1 MNSELISPDAPIKPP
16 KITLE
21 PIVDHYHNVFAY
33 ELFVTYSNAKMQSLP
48 VLLNSKHREYINK
61 LFIDE
66 IEKIPEHILIFTRLP
81 VCTFTTEH
89 NVAKR
94 IVEEIEFIN
103 NFGSFGDSIV
113 RLKIPTVQLGKGCH
127 VNEPLHDVTF
137 VKFKVEIPT
146 IRTLLKI
153 KKVKYQYPESKIII
167 SHIDSENTLEQ
178 LKEEGCDYF
187 QGKQVSRQLFKK
199 TKDENQSNMVN
210 LALIITV
217 LDKQIPFLLLF
228 EKCIQDKG
236 LIKPFYYFLN
246 VFFKKKKVEFTSYKQ
261 MVTHLGEG
269 VLRKVVL
276 ITLMQELSRDNSKS
290 LSVISLTRAHFIS
303 AMLKSKGVK
312 YRGNGYLVGLLSLLD
327 CMLNED
333 IESIVFQLH
342 LPSDVMRALLDHHG
356 VLGNLLLICKMM
368 ENHKWFDVNKL
379 CKEYSWCVD
388 KVIKKYAYSLDFA
401 TQIFMSTSR
410 V

>member
-1 MNSELISPDAPIKPP
+1 MNSELISLDAPIKPP
-16 KITLE
+16 NITRE
-21 PIVDHYHNVFAY
+21 PIVDHHQNVFAY
-33 ELFVTYSNAKMQSLP
+33 ELFATYSNTKMQSLSA
-48 VLLNSKHREYINK
+48 LLNSKHREHINK

-66 IEKIPEHILIFTRLP
+66 IEKIPEPILIFTRLA
-81 VCTFTTEH
+81 VCTLTTEH

-103 NFGSFGDSIV
+103 SFGSFGDSIV
-113 RLKIPTVQLGKGCH
+113 RLKIPAVQLGKGYH
-127 VNEPLHDVTF
+127 VNDVLHDLTF
-137 VKFKVEIPT
+137 VKFKAEIPT

-153 KKVKYQYPESKIII
+153 KKVKHKYPESKIII
-167 SHIDSENTLEQ
+167 SHIDSENTFEQ

-199 TKDENQSNMVN
+199 MKGEKQSNRVN

-228 EKCIQDKG
+228 EKSIQTKG

-246 VFFKKKKVEFTSYKQ
+246 VLFKKKKVEFTSYKQ
-261 MVTHLGEG
+261 MVTLLDEG
-269 VLRKVVL
+269 VLRKVIL
-276 ITLMQELSRDNSKS
+276 ITLMQELSRENSKP
-290 LSVISLTRAHFIS
+290 LSIISLTRAHFIS

-312 YRGNGYLVGLLSLLD
+312 YRGSGYLVGLLSLLD
-327 CMLNED
+327 CMLDED
-333 IESIVFQLH
+333 IETIVFQLD

-379 CKEYSWCVD
+379 CQEYDWCLD
-388 KVIKKYAYSLDFA
+388 QVINKSSNALDFSNGV
-401 TQIFMSTSR
+401 FKNML
-410 V
+410 